1 LDKAKLVKS
10 RNNKF
15 QIVLIAVFT
24 SLTIFVLTGA
34 LKELV
39 EVIFIGCII
48 TAIIIGVSYF
58 IHKAYRP
65 SIEAA

>member
-1 LDKAKLVKS
+1 VDEAKLVKS

-58 IHKAYRP
+58 IHKTYRP